1 MRPKKRGKPL
11 LFRTRDLNP
20 ADRREVW
27 NNGGLKMLR
36 VGVVGVGHLGRFH
49 TRVYSELGACELVG
63 VYDTDAARA
72 AEVAAEFGTRAVADP
87 GELLDGV
94 DAVSVATPTVSH
106 HEVARLCI
114 DAGVHVLI
122 EKPIART
129 VEEARDI
136 VEAGREKGLVVQV
149 GHIERF
155 NPAVRAAMTVLDAPK
170 FIEVHRL
177 GVFVPRGTDVAVVL
191 DLMIHDIDLILGT
204 VKSDVTSIE
213 AVGIQ
218 VLSPNIDIANAR
230 LTFADGCVANIT
242 ASRVSREKVRK
253 IRFFQPDAY
262 VSIDTL
268 EPRAQ
273 VFRRKEVSGE
283 KLRQIAAG
291 EIAGG
296 LGDVVD
302 YEDLPLDSQDSLELE
317 LGAFVEAASGRS
329 APVVSGADGLRA
341 LEVALEILRQ
351 TG

>member
-1 MRPKKRGKPL
+1 
-11 LFRTRDLNP
+11 
-20 ADRREVW
+20 
-27 NNGGLKMLR
+27 MLR

-49 TRVYSELGACELVG
+49 TRVYSELGTCELVG
-63 VYDTDAARA
+63 VHDCDAARA
-72 AEVAAEFGTRAVADP
+72 AGIATEYGTTAVADLS
-87 GELLDGV
+87 ELLRGV
-94 DAVSVATPTVSH
+94 DAVSIATPTLSH
-106 HEVARLCI
+106 HEVAMRCLES
-114 DAGVHVLI
+114 GVHVLI

-129 VEEARDI
+129 VEEAREL
-136 VEAGREKGLVVQV
+136 VELGRERDLVVQV

-155 NPAVRAAMTVLDAPK
+155 NPAVRAAMTVLDSPK

-204 VKSDVTSIE
+204 VNSDVTSIE
-213 AVGIQ
+213 AVGIP
-218 VLSPNIDIANAR
+218 VLSPKIDIANAR

-262 VSIDTL
+262 VTVDTL
-268 EPRAQ
+268 APRAQ

-283 KLRQIAAG
+283 RLRQIASG
-291 EIAGG
+291 EIEGG
-296 LGDVVD
+296 LGDIVD

-317 LGAFVEAASGRS
+317 LGAFVDAASGRS
-329 APVVSGADGLRA
+329 APVVSGDDGLRA